1 MRYFCQASLLSIAWL
16 GTFIRNSRK
25 WSNFVFG
32 KNKKYSGY
40 LITEIIVASAI
51 IGMLLVGLA
60 MSMYGFA
67 KFNRYQLVRQ
77 QCIAAAQAELDSIT
91 ITGKPIPDEDF
102 KRLWPKLDINIKSSA
117 AAGQWQGLSLVEV
130 TANGMSFSKEVKV
143 KLSRY
148 VLENVIPAET
158 ER

>member
-1 MRYFCQASLLSIAWL
+1 MRYFRQASLLSIAWL

-25 WSNFVFG
+25 WSNFVFSKDK
-32 KNKKYSGY
+32 KNSGF

-51 IGMLLVGLA
+51 IGMLLVALA

-91 ITGKPIPDEDF
+91 TTGKPIPDEDF

-117 AAGQWQGLSLVEV
+117 AAGQWQAMSLVEV

-148 VLENVIPAET
+148 VLENIMPAET

>member
-1 MRYFCQASLLSIAWL
+1 MRYFRPVLWLSIAWL
-16 GTFIRNSRK
+16 GTFIRNNRY

-32 KNKKYSGY
+32 KNKNYSGFC
-40 LITEIIVASAI
+40 ITEIIVASAI

-91 ITGKPIPDEDF
+91 TTGKPILDEDF

-117 AAGQWQGLSLVEV
+117 GTGQWQGLSLVEV
-130 TANGMSFSKEVKV
+130 TANGMSYSKEVKV
-143 KLSRY
+143 KLARY
-148 VLENVIPAET
+148 ILENKTSSGE
-158 ER
+158 E